1 MPMGE
6 RVYVSETPMGGVYL
20 ENLDVE
26 RVCDRI
32 FYSESVSSPL
42 MVGEE
47 NGYYGVK
54 PERLD
59 EQWEKYRA
67 VLKRLTIMSDAFM
80 RNVLK
85 KKECT
90 ECLEKEKE
98 NRVASSKGNARQY

>member
-1 MPMGE
+1 MGE

-47 NGYYGVK
+47 N
-54 PERLD
+54 
-59 EQWEKYRA
+59 
-67 VLKRLTIMSDAFM
+67 
-80 RNVLK
+80 
-85 KKECT
+85 
-90 ECLEKEKE
+90 
-98 NRVASSKGNARQY
+98 